1 MKTSIIPVF
10 IPHLGCPHRCVFC
23 DQHTVT
29 GQAEVPTGADTAQKI
44 ATYTRKKGAAYEVAF
59 YEVLLQPYR
68 QLFKKNYCSRL
79 MKLCKMDLCQP
90 FVVRLGPIV

>member
-29 GQAEVPTGADTAQKI
+29 GQAEVPTGADTEQKI
-44 ATYTRKKGAAYEVAF
+44 ATYTAEASNLSIGMSYANKT
-59 YEVLLQPYR
+59 L
-68 QLFKKNYCSRL
+68 NYYVY
-79 MKLCKMDLCQP
+79 MQNQNNK
-90 FVVRLGPIV
+90 

>member
-29 GQAEVPTGADTAQKI
+29 GQVEVPTGADTAQKI
-44 ATYTRKKGAAYEVAF
+44 ATYTRKKGADYEVAF
-59 YEVLLQPYR
+59 YGGSVTAVSATLQEELLQPAYEA
-68 QLFKKNYCSRL
+68 LKNGL
-79 MKLCKMDLCQP
+79 
-90 FVVRLGPIV
+90 V